1 MSQKQDIGHPAHFM
15 EVRVRYLLALTM
27 LFCGFS
33 VAHAA
38 TTGNEL
44 VAACKVYENF
54 ENIPHATVRQFADA
68 GQCQAT
74 METVMDTMMY
84 WRMAN
89 EDTHGKAS
97 GYACIPEGVTLGQAA
112 SVFLKYA
119 REHPNLLHIGATT
132 LVIGALRDGF
142 PCRP

>member
-1 MSQKQDIGHPAHFM
+1 MKI
-15 EVRVRYLLALTM
+15 LLSILM
-27 LFCGFS
+27 LLGGVS
-33 VAHAA
+33 VAHAS

-44 VAACKVYENF
+44 VAACNVYEHF
-54 ENIPHATVRQFADA
+54 ERIPNATVKQFADA
-68 GQCQAT
+68 EQCQAT

-89 EDTHGKAS
+89 EDAYGKAY

-119 REHPNLLHIGATT
+119 HEHPNLLHIGATT

-142 PCRP
+142 PCKA